1 MAHFVSVPPVCGRPA
16 EVHTVAQNALMTY
29 ATDDSGRL
37 GVYLQGVGSVVAGDA
52 VTYDEAGVTT
62 LLAAN
67 AIGPVAIATAAVDA
81 TTEYGWFVVSAPKG
95 VTVNG
100 VASSADNVGVGRE
113 TTNGKL
119 GDGRGAGDQIQGA
132 VARSATTGA
141 ADMTLQIIG
150 VGGFVDDF
158 QGA

>member
-1 MAHFVSVPPVCGRPA
+1 MAYFISTPPVAGRPA
-16 EVHTVAQNALMTY
+16 EVHTVQMNALLTPAMDNDFKKY
-29 ATDDSGRL
+29 I
-37 GVYLQGVGSVVAGDA
+37 YLKGVGSTVAGDA

-67 AIGPVAIATAAVDA
+67 AIGPVAIATAAVDS
-81 TTEYGWFVVSAPKG
+81 TSEWGWFVVEAPGG

-119 GDGRGAGDQIQGA
+119 GDGRAAGDQIIGS

-141 ADMTLQIIG
+141 GDLTLQL
-150 VGGFVDDF
+150 VSTAFVDDF